1 MPRRSASPC
10 STSSWLIP
18 ELNLVRAVLQAYRSR
33 YEQIRDAVL
42 ETEVSFDEVPLTSI
56 PLDELLVHP
65 VVLIADRWRTNAS

>member
-1 MPRRSASPC
+1 
-10 STSSWLIP
+10 
-18 ELNLVRAVLQAYRSR
+18 
-33 YEQIRDAVL
+33 VL